1 MSIFAKINQQQRS
14 NENQQQPIQKQPFR
28 RLDDLPVFIHAYIQ
42 YIRSLGYSQA
52 TIQRYIYDFLDFFHF
67 VERQSGEELFTAK
80 DSSLSDFSQLNQQ
93 GIEYYVHYLAMELEN
108 EAKTINRKLSALQ
121 SLFHYLMKQYH
132 LKENPVR
139 AVTRP
144 KVKKRE
150 PVYLSIE
157 EMKAV
162 MALTLNDEGLT
173 LRQKKYH
180 RLLALRDLT
189 AITLLV
195 RTGLRVSELASLKR
209 SQLHVGR
216 KEMQVLGK
224 GNKQRTIPLTDEVL
238 EVIQHYLQSLPET
251 VQPKQEDSLLVG
263 FDFRTMTYSRSISVS
278 ALQKMIQRLFER
290 AKKVIPSLE
299 NRTITAHK
307 LRHSFATALIR
318 NGVNVL
324 TLQQLLGHES
334 VATTQVY
341 AHVDYE
347 AKIKAIQS
355 W

>member
-1 MSIFAKINQQQRS
+1 
-14 NENQQQPIQKQPFR
+14 
-28 RLDDLPVFIHAYIQ
+28 
-42 YIRSLGYSQA
+42 
-52 TIQRYIYDFLDFFHF
+52 
-67 VERQSGEELFTAK
+67 
-80 DSSLSDFSQLNQQ
+80 
-93 GIEYYVHYLAMELEN
+93 
-108 EAKTINRKLSALQ
+108 
-121 SLFHYLMKQYH
+121 
-132 LKENPVR
+132 
-139 AVTRP
+139 
-144 KVKKRE
+144 
-150 PVYLSIE
+150 
-157 EMKAV
+157 
-162 MALTLNDEGLT
+162 
-173 LRQKKYH
+173 
-180 RLLALRDLT
+180 
-189 AITLLV
+189 
-195 RTGLRVSELASLKR
+195 
-209 SQLHVGR
+209 
-216 KEMQVLGK
+216 MQVLGK
-224 GNKQRTIPLTDEVL
+224 GNKQRTIPLTDEVI

-278 ALQKMIQRLFER
+278 ALQKKWFNACLNGQ
-290 AKKVIPSLE
+290 KKVIPSLE